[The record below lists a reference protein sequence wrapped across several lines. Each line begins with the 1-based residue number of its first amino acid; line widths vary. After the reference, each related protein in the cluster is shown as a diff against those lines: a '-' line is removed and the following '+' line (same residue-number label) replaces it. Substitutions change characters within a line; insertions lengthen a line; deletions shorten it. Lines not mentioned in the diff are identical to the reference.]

1 LHVRGGRQGVSPAAT
16 GRAAK
21 RPLHDNG
28 PGGGQIEGKGG
39 RNAYEVLAAGG
50 KLRAQSPSFRAK
62 YIGSA
67 RKGGRSSANQPPGRG
82 FRPDQATAFG
92 RRRAWEIGEIL
103 TVSKQTVDEHVQTA
117 TRKLGAANRTHA
129 VAIAI
134 RYRLFDI

>member
-1 LHVRGGRQGVSPAAT
+1 M
-16 GRAAK
+16 RAQAVI
-21 RPLHDNG
+21 HDNG

-62 YIGSA
+62 YIGCPQGVGEA
-67 RKGGRSSANQPPGRG
+67 RQISRLVED
-82 FRPDQATAFG
+82 FDPDQATAFG

-103 TVSKQTVDEHVQTA
+103 TVSKQTVDEHAQTA
-117 TRKLGAANRTHA
+117 MRKLGAANRTHA